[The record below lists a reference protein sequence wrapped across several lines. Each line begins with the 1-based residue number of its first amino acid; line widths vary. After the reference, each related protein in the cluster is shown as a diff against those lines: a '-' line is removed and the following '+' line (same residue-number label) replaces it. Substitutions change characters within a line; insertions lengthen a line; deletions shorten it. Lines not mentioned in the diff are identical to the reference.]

1 MSIILV
7 LLSVAVVF
15 TLLAIVLHVMVVVHS
30 FRRSRSWGLL
40 SLLVPFASV
49 VYAFTSLDVKAKLT
63 LAGTLLGSVLA
74 ASALWTAAGML
85 TAEAYFG
92 KNAAADQKALQKAA
106 KEYEDQVKEID
117 EMENIQIEIPADTSN
132 KETP

>member
-1 MSIILV
+1 MSIVLV
-7 LLSVAVVF
+7 LLSVGVVF

-30 FRRSRSWGLL
+30 FRRSVSWGLL

-49 VYAFTSLDVKAKLT
+49 VYAFTSLKAKARLA

-74 ASALWTAAGML
+74 ALALWTAAAML
-85 TAEAYFG
+85 IAEPYLG
-92 KNAAADQKALQKAA
+92 KNAEEDQKALQKAS

-117 EMENIQIEIPADTSN
+117 EMENIQIEIPADSQN
-132 KETP
+132 K